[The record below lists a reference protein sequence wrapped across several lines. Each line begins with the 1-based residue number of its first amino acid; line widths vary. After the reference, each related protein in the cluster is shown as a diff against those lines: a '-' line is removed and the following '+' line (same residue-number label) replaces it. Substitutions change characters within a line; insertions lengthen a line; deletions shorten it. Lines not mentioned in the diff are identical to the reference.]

1 MIIKQSIFKE
11 QAKLAVQL
19 ADEAMREKVAVIP
32 TIKLAQDLHA
42 QGKVIVHK
50 PKTSYQLEIEGKADE
65 LLDAWLYDDECD
77 GLNDALC
84 MNLQLVKTLLQ
95 ASPKD
100 LADARTDLLMAV
112 ESYAKKNRDF
122 MSDAKDWYS
131 SNLGTTKQV
140 SDSEYSFEA
149 HAQC

>member
-1 MIIKQSIFKE
+1 MIIKQSIFKQ
-11 QAKLAVQL
+11 QAQLAVQL
-19 ADEAMREKVAVIP
+19 ADKAMREKVAVIP
-32 TIKLAQDLHA
+32 TIKLANELRE

-77 GLNDALC
+77 GLSDALV

-112 ESYAKKNRDF
+112 ESYAKKHRDF
-122 MSDAKDWYS
+122 ISDAKDWYM

-140 SDSEYSFEA
+140 SDSEFSFTA
-149 HAQC
+149 HQG